1 MTLIPQ
7 TPVTAPLSRRDLLR
21 RGGLLGLVA
30 LGGPSLL
37 AACGS
42 TTKTTGTGTGAAPAN
57 KGPSAGGTLRA
68 ALTGEPDSLDPA
80 ISSVYTGAQVYDGI
94 FSKLLDIDPSGTFVG
109 DLAKSWTATDDKT
122 WTFELVDNATF
133 HNGEK
138 FTAADVKYTF
148 ERLLDPKTASAYT
161 ALYSPIASVE
171 VTSPTTA
178 VFHLKTPFG
187 PFLTNLANNGEIV
200 NRKAIEGGNPARKP
214 VGTGPFEFV
223 EWVQGDHLTVKKFA
237 GYHHSGEPFL
247 DTVTFTFPL
256 VDQGRIDAL
265 ASGELDW
272 VDAIPLQQVT
282 ALSKDARFTYL
293 TSPTAGIPDFLAMNT
308 KKAPFDKAEVRQA
321 VAWALDRKA
330 IRDVAYLGTG
340 EVGNQEVP
348 TGSPWFDGQDPYSGG
363 PDLAKAKALMAK
375 AGYPKGVSIEYL
387 GLPQYPE
394 LLKTGQVVRDQL
406 KAIGIDMKIKQLDVA
421 VWYDKYSKGDYQITS
436 AYQERTIDP
445 DNFYSLVIRS
455 GGSIN
460 TTGYANPAVDA
471 MIDAAASI
479 TDMAKRKTM
488 YAEIRKTVR
497 EDAPLVFV
505 HYETL
510 RYLMTRKVTGST
522 INPTLELNLGK
533 VGFTT

>member
-1 MTLIPQ
+1 MTLTPQ
-7 TPVTAPLSRRDLLR
+7 TPLPAPLSRRDLLR
-21 RGGLLGLVA
+21 RGGLLGLAA
-30 LGGPSLL
+30 LGGPALL
-37 AACGS
+37 TACGASS
-42 TTKTTGTGTGAAPAN
+42 TNAGPAATAAPA
-57 KGPSAGGTLRA
+57 GPRAGGALRA

-80 ISSVYTGAQVYDGI
+80 VSSVYTGAQVYDGI
-94 FSKLLDIDPSGTFVG
+94 FSKLLDIDPSGAFVG
-109 DLAKSWTATDDKT
+109 DLAKSWKADDDKT
-122 WTFELVDNATF
+122 WTFELVDNARF
-133 HNGEK
+133 HNGET
-138 FTAADVKYTF
+138 FTAEDVKYTF
-148 ERLLDPKTASAYT
+148 ERLLNPKTASAYT

-171 VTSPTTA
+171 VKSPTTA

-200 NRKAIEGGNPARKP
+200 NRKAIESNDPARKP

-223 EWVQGDHLTVKKFA
+223 EWVQGDHLTLKKFA
-237 GYHHSGEPFL
+237 GYHHSGEPYL

-265 ASGELDW
+265 SSGELDW
-272 VDAIPLQQVT
+272 ADAIPLQQVT
-282 ALSKDARFTYL
+282 SLSKDPRFTYV

-308 KKAPFDKAEVRQA
+308 RKAPFDKVEVRQA
-321 VAWALDRKA
+321 IAWALDRKA
-330 IRDVAYLGTG
+330 IRAVAYLGTG

-348 TGSPWFDGQDPYSGG
+348 TGSPWFDGQDPYAAG
-363 PDLAKAKALMAK
+363 PDLAKARELMAT
-375 AGYPKGVSIEYL
+375 AGHADGLTIEYL

-406 KAIGIDMKIKQLDVA
+406 KAIGIDMKIKQVDVA
-421 VWYDKYSKGDYQITS
+421 VWYNAYSKGDYQITS

-471 MIDAAASI
+471 MIDAAAAI
-479 TDMAKRKTM
+479 TDEAGRKKM

-510 RYLMTRKVTGST
+510 RYLMTKKVTGST
-522 INPTLELNLGK
+522 INPTLELNLRT
-533 VGFTT
+533 VGFTA